1 MRAILKIAAAA
12 IITGLTSCSPYTLID
27 TQTYNNANLAE
38 YSTFRIYYPTEAA
51 DLPPGMDMV
60 TYYNIAAAVRE
71 QMMERGFVE
80 SPSASMIINLGITV
94 NKELATAPLSS
105 LLPPPPAPPMVVPVP
120 VRPTPPPAP
129 APAPAPG
136 PSASDTPQSTQQSAQ
151 PQTTSTRSQHFYRPS
166 GVVPVPVAQPYF
178 LYPRYN
184 YWNNAALNNTQVV
197 TGVYREGVLT
207 MDIFNIHT
215 KTALYSASVATIL
228 DNGNTQFRDLTG
240 IAKAVDKLFSK
251 FPVAKLPQYQKKK

>member
-1 MRAILKIAAAA
+1 MRATLKIAATAL
-12 IITGLTSCSPYTLID
+12 IIGLTSCSPYTLID
-27 TQTYNNANLAE
+27 TQTYNNANLNE
-38 YSTFRIYYPTEAA
+38 YTTFRIYYPTDGA

-71 QMMERGFVE
+71 QMMERGYVE

-105 LLPPPPAPPMVVPVP
+105 VLPPPPPAPPLIVPVP
-120 VRPTPPPAP
+120 ARPTPPPATP
-129 APAPAPG
+129 APAPTSG
-136 PSASDTPQSTQQSAQ
+136 PSADNPQATQKAPQQ
-151 PQTTSTRSQHFYRPS
+151 QTTSTRGQHFYRPS
-166 GVVPVPVAQPYF
+166 GVVPAPVAQPYF

-184 YWNNAALNNTQVV
+184 YWNNAALNNAQVV

-215 KTALYSASVATIL
+215 HTALYSASVSTIL
-228 DNGNTQFRDLTG
+228 DNGNTQFRELTG

-251 FPVAKLPQYQKKK
+251 FPVPKLPQYQKK